1 LREATAERERCWL
14 TLSTL
19 RSLCLLPDLFENMV
33 IRLIT
38 KLDLISFPN
47 AAQPLAVSEDPE
59 PSAAYAHMI
68 LKTLA
73 QTLATKV
80 KKKHADISK
89 YVDRLVPSL
98 FNIFVA
104 SAFISDEGRM
114 IAIDPRLIQVTA
126 EIITLVIQ
134 SLSIQ

>member
-1 LREATAERERCWL
+1 
-14 TLSTL
+14 
-19 RSLCLLPDLFENMV
+19 MV

-38 KLDLISFPN
+38 KLDLLSFPD
-47 AAQPLAVSEDPE
+47 AGQSLADDDLE

-73 QTLATKV
+73 QTLGTKV
-80 KKKHADISK
+80 KKKHADVSK
-89 YVDRLVPSL
+89 YIDRLVPNL

-104 SAFISDEGRM
+104 SAFISDEREM
-114 IAIDPRLIQVTA
+114 IAIEPRLIQVA
-126 EIITLVIQ
+126 GEIITLVVQ